1 MSKVARQV
9 PPPVQH
15 RFEEFGQRLRRAR
28 LRRSM
33 SMVEM
38 AERTGISRDTLH
50 RLERGD
56 ASISIGALLT
66 VLSILGLEADLD
78 RVGADDWIGRTLQ
91 DMAVPGGRRRPT
103 QGDPVIAAL
112 RRQDLIDLAQ
122 RDWSAIAESKAAYW
136 PELGRRVGPDG
147 AFRVADEMRRY
158 VALVR
163 PDWPDADARAADLAS
178 HVQLGESLRRV
189 RDVRAR

>member
-1 MSKVARQV
+1 
-9 PPPVQH
+9 
-15 RFEEFGQRLRRAR
+15 
-28 LRRSM
+28 
-33 SMVEM
+33 MVEM

-78 RVGADDWIGRTLQ
+78 RVGADDRIGRTLQ

-103 QGDPVIAAL
+103 QGDPAIAAL
-112 RRQDLIDLAQ
+112 RRQDLIDFAQ

-136 PELGRRVGPDG
+136 PERGRRVGQDA
-147 AFRVADEMRRY
+147 AFRAADDMRRY

-178 HVQLGESLRRV
+178 HVAGESLRRV
-189 RDVRAR
+189 RDVRTR